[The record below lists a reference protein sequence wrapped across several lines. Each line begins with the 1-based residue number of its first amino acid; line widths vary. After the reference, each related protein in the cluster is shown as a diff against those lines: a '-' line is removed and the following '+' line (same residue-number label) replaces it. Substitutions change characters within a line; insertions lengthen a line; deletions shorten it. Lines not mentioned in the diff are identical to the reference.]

1 MFSQIM
7 ANTPPWVWAL
17 LLALVWLGTSQ
28 RVARVTSR
36 GRVVRMSL
44 AMAALS
50 FFGTVSAFGASPLVL
65 ACWVAAAGTMGYVV
79 LCIPVTNGTRY
90 LAETRTFELPGS
102 WTPLTLMLGI
112 FSVKYLSGILLAMQ
126 APVVRAALFGPLLGL
141 LYGAFSGVFLGRAGR
156 LLLLAKRS

>member
-7 ANTPPWVWAL
+7 SNTPSWVWAL
-17 LLALVWLGTSQ
+17 LFALVWLGSSQ

-50 FFGTVSAFGASPLVL
+50 LFGTVSAFGASPLVL
-65 ACWVAAAGTMGYVV
+65 ACWIAAAGTMGYVV
-79 LCIPVTNGTRY
+79 LCIPVANGTRY
-90 LAETRTFELPGS
+90 LAKTRTFELPGS
-102 WTPLTLMLGI
+102 WTPLALMPGI
-112 FSVKYLSGILLAMQ
+112 FAMKYLSGVLIALQ
-126 APVVRAALFGPLLGL
+126 APVVRVALFGSLPGL

-156 LLLLAKRS
+156 LVPLAKRS

>member
-1 MFSQIM
+1 MFSQIVS
-7 ANTPPWVWAL
+7 NTPPWVWAL
-17 LLALVWLGTSQ
+17 LLALVWLGSSQ

-50 FFGTVSAFGASPLVL
+50 FFGTVSAFGASPQLL

-79 LCIPVTNGTRY
+79 LRIPVANGTRY

-102 WTPLTLMLGI
+102 WMPLALML
-112 FSVKYLSGILLAMQ
+112 VT
-126 APVVRAALFGPLLGL
+126 V
-141 LYGAFSGVFLGRAGR
+141 
-156 LLLLAKRS
+156 